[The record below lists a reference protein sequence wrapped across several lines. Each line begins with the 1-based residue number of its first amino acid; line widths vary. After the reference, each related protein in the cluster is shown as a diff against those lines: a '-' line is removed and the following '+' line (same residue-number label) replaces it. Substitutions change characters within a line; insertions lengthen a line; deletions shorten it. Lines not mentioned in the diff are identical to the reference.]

1 MGPETRRAW
10 DKYRAAASRQK
21 TALLTSSNV
30 AATESAQRP
39 ESAQT
44 SRGTSGRVGCGKCP
58 RAVLRAFR
66 AAHRSEPAS
75 SRAGWA
81 AAADSGETAGGQL
94 GGCEETGIPS
104 ALSLLVFHPHSLLA

>member
-39 ESAQT
+39 ASAQT